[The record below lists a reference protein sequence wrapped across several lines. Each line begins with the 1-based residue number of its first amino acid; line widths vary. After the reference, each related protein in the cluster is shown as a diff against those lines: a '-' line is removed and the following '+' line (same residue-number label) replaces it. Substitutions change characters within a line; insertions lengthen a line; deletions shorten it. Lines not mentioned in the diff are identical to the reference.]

1 MNQLLAK
8 LDGVEQ
14 LNNVLLIGEY
24 HLTFYFILIDVI
36 SGMTNRRDLIDDALL
51 RPGRLDVQVEIGLPD
66 KEGRFDILGIHT
78 AHMKKMNMLDPNID
92 FHDLAERTRNFS
104 GAEIEGLVKSAAN
117 TAMNRLI
124 KVCVI

>member
-1 MNQLLAK
+1 MSAISPFTY
-8 LDGVEQ
+8 
-14 LNNVLLIGEY
+14 LIE
-24 HLTFYFILIDVI
+24 VI